1 MFCWFG
7 NKFWDAHTF
16 IIQMKNHIDVLVI
29 LFSAVGMWLSEFP
42 KCSQSVRVT
51 KDSSS
56 FGALFSSESN
66 VYDLANSS
74 YDIEYAPSTT
84 VSGVLL
90 YANWD
95 ADSNSVRSNFEA
107 VQNMIPY
114 NIFAVNCGLSSSLCG
129 QTHRVRHF
137 PLLNVRTSPTTTIQ
151 YSGPYTI
158 SHLLKLFQ
166 FIGFPLKTIRNLD
179 DLHLL
184 ILSHKVIALGSF
196 DFQRTQDVS
205 HFDHFYQVS
214 VSTKYKE
221 VPQQMNKN
229 IMFSVTSPHFYHL
242 NFGEIKPH
250 LTLIISC
257 GNTSHVDVQRFGE
270 RGLHNLSEN
279 LFESRNHSTTTC
291 FNPVDITPLNN
302 RRSNLWNNILRKT
315 PILLLIGPHMSLAE
329 PMDLPLYLLKL
340 LKLSYFPH
348 DECHTFMVN
357 PAFTNFSLNLTMRD
371 SLKIMNRGAIVTARK
386 RCKLAA
392 YCPKWWDFVSFHIG
406 ISNESICELRE
417 RFSEF
422 IPGDNSS
429 GPISGLL
436 RSHKLNSTASKIL
449 ALLKNQTVAEGPS
462 RRNIFPWCG
471 QPNEMYSSSSVPN
484 DYHWI
489 DSGVIVEQLNFMC
502 CHWYHVDRLVNMHE
516 TFGPECQLDPIL
528 ADTSYES
535 LKNSV
540 IYNLGCSLNRTLE
553 FHTLD
558 SHLQPTLAWEIGGYS
573 NDSSWLNS
581 NRWGAAIID
590 MQNENVFRLEEAV
603 NFQSLSQFIAGFHN
617 STLRPWLRYP
627 KASQHTSVNSSVS
640 SDLLILDVKSS
651 VHLTNLIDQ
660 SSGLEKSRKNL
671 ILLYYSSTCIYS
683 FGGNSAL
690 WQFEATA
697 RFFKSNQYL
706 LFARVDVSKLD
717 LPWHLRVE
725 NVPCIIFFPTNRS
738 SYSSVFP
745 MEAISS
751 TDLFP
756 QLVSF
761 IYEQINAEQNE
772 HEQLKRFQN
781 SSQFAAAITSQLI
794 NNVKNK
800 PLIELM
806 QLLNKTS
813 RTCNLQPLSYSKTLC
828 FSGIRKAIF
837 IIAHDLNKKQL
848 ILSKILNNLSGK
860 LNHINSQLTEGFSF
874 LLNLSSLSVQNN
886 LLFKSMH
893 VYSRLWNVISK
904 QNSQTLDKL
913 NIFSNYTHLQ
923 L

>member
-1 MFCWFG
+1 
-7 NKFWDAHTF
+7 
-16 IIQMKNHIDVLVI
+16 
-29 LFSAVGMWLSEFP
+29 
-42 KCSQSVRVT
+42 
-51 KDSSS
+51 
-56 FGALFSSESN
+56 
-66 VYDLANSS
+66 
-74 YDIEYAPSTT
+74 
-84 VSGVLL
+84 
-90 YANWD
+90 
-95 ADSNSVRSNFEA
+95 
-107 VQNMIPY
+107 MIPY

-137 PLLNVRTSPTTTIQ
+137 PLLNVRTSTTTIQ

-357 PAFTNFSLNLTMRD
+357 PAFTSFSLNLTMRD

-422 IPGDNSS
+422 ITGDNSS
-429 GPISGLL
+429 GPMSGLL

-449 ALLKNQTVAEGPS
+449 ALLKNQTVAEDVIKYAVS
-462 RRNIFPWCG
+462 LLYEISLYDK
-471 QPNEMYSSSSVPN
+471 QNEMYSSSSVPN

-535 LKNSV
+535 
-540 IYNLGCSLNRTLE
+540 CSLNRTLE

-603 NFQSLSQFIAGFHN
+603 NFQSLSQFVAGFHN

-800 PLIELM
+800 PLSELM
-806 QLLNKTS
+806 QLLNETS

-860 LNHINSQLTEGFSF
+860 LNRINSQLTEGFSF

-913 NIFSNYTHLQ
+913 KIFSNYTHLQ

>member
-1 MFCWFG
+1 
-7 NKFWDAHTF
+7 
-16 IIQMKNHIDVLVI
+16 
-29 LFSAVGMWLSEFP
+29 MWLSEFP

-84 VSGVLL
+84 VSSVLL

-114 NIFAVNCGLSSSLCG
+114 N
-129 QTHRVRHF
+129 
-137 PLLNVRTSPTTTIQ
+137 
-151 YSGPYTI
+151 
-158 SHLLKLFQ
+158 
-166 FIGFPLKTIRNLD
+166 
-179 DLHLL
+179 
-184 ILSHKVIALGSF
+184 
-196 DFQRTQDVS
+196 
-205 HFDHFYQVS
+205 
-214 VSTKYKE
+214 
-221 VPQQMNKN
+221 
-229 IMFSVTSPHFYHL
+229 
-242 NFGEIKPH
+242 
-250 LTLIISC
+250 
-257 GNTSHVDVQRFGE
+257 SHVDVQSFGE

-279 LFESRNHSTTTC
+279 LFKSRNHSTTTC

-315 PILLLIGPHMSLAE
+315 PVLLLIGPHMSLAE
-329 PMDLPLYLLKL
+329 PMDLPLYLAAVVDIILETREHFHMSRLVGDLAAVLVSGAYEVIFKNYLYFQLKL

-348 DECHTFMVN
+348 DECHTFIVN

-371 SLKIMNRGAIVTARK
+371 SLKIMNRGAIVTAHK

-422 IPGDNSS
+422 ITDDNSS
-429 GPISGLL
+429 DPMSDLL
-436 RSHKLNSTASKIL
+436 RSHKLNSTASRIL
-449 ALLKNQTVAEGPS
+449 ALLKNQTVAEGKFYIWFS
-462 RRNIFPWCG
+462 DVIKYAVSLLYEISLYDK
-471 QPNEMYSSSSVPN
+471 QNEMYSSSSLPN
-484 DYHWI
+484 DYNWI

-516 TFGPECQLDPIL
+516 TSGPECQLDPIL
-528 ADTSYES
+528 ADASYEN

-640 SDLLILDVKSS
+640 SDLLIVDVKSS

-706 LFARVDVSKLD
+706 LFAR
-717 LPWHLRVE
+717 
-725 NVPCIIFFPTNRS
+725 
-738 SYSSVFP
+738 
-745 MEAISS
+745 
-751 TDLFP
+751 
-756 QLVSF
+756 
-761 IYEQINAEQNE
+761 
-772 HEQLKRFQN
+772 
-781 SSQFAAAITSQLI
+781 
-794 NNVKNK
+794 
-800 PLIELM
+800 
-806 QLLNKTS
+806 
-813 RTCNLQPLSYSKTLC
+813 
-828 FSGIRKAIF
+828 
-837 IIAHDLNKKQL
+837 
-848 ILSKILNNLSGK
+848 
-860 LNHINSQLTEGFSF
+860 
-874 LLNLSSLSVQNN
+874 
-886 LLFKSMH
+886 
-893 VYSRLWNVISK
+893 
-904 QNSQTLDKL
+904 
-913 NIFSNYTHLQ
+913 
-923 L
+923 

>member
-1 MFCWFG
+1 
-7 NKFWDAHTF
+7 
-16 IIQMKNHIDVLVI
+16 
-29 LFSAVGMWLSEFP
+29 
-42 KCSQSVRVT
+42 
-51 KDSSS
+51 
-56 FGALFSSESN
+56 
-66 VYDLANSS
+66 
-74 YDIEYAPSTT
+74 
-84 VSGVLL
+84 
-90 YANWD
+90 
-95 ADSNSVRSNFEA
+95 
-107 VQNMIPY
+107 MIPY

-137 PLLNVRTSPTTTIQ
+137 PLLNVRTSTTTIQ

-357 PAFTNFSLNLTMRD
+357 PAFTSFSLNLTMRD

-422 IPGDNSS
+422 ITGDNSS
-429 GPISGLL
+429 GPMSGLL

-449 ALLKNQTVAEGPS
+449 ALLKNQTVAEDVIKYAVS
-462 RRNIFPWCG
+462 LLYEISLYDK
-471 QPNEMYSSSSVPN
+471 QNEMYSSSSVPN

-535 LKNSV
+535 
-540 IYNLGCSLNRTLE
+540 CSLNRTLE

-558 SHLQPTLAWEIGGYS
+558 SHLQPALAWEIGGYS

-603 NFQSLSQFIAGFHN
+603 NFQSLSQFVAGFHN

-800 PLIELM
+800 PLSELM
-806 QLLNKTS
+806 QLLNETS

-860 LNHINSQLTEGFSF
+860 LNRINSQLTEGFSF

-913 NIFSNYTHLQ
+913 KIFSNYTHLQ

>member
-1 MFCWFG
+1 MCM
-7 NKFWDAHTF
+7 
-16 IIQMKNHIDVLVI
+16 I
-29 LFSAVGMWLSEFP
+29 WLTA
-42 KCSQSVRVT
+42 R
-51 KDSSS
+51 
-56 FGALFSSESN
+56 
-66 VYDLANSS
+66 
-74 YDIEYAPSTT
+74 
-84 VSGVLL
+84 VLL

-107 VQNMIPY
+107 VQNMIHY

-196 DFQRTQDVS
+196 DFRRTQDVS

-257 GNTSHVDVQRFGE
+257 GNTSHVDVQHFGE

-315 PILLLIGPHMSLAE
+315 PVLLLIGPHMSLAE

-371 SLKIMNRGAIVTARK
+371 SLKIMNRGAIVTAHK

-392 YCPKWWDFVSFHIG
+392 YCPKWWDFVSLHIG

-422 IPGDNSS
+422 ITGDNSS
-429 GPISGLL
+429 GPMSGLL
-436 RSHKLNSTASKIL
+436 RSYKLNSTASKIL
-449 ALLKNQTVAEGPS
+449 ALLKNQTVAEDVIKYAVS
-462 RRNIFPWCG
+462 LLYEISLYDK
-471 QPNEMYSSSSVPN
+471 QNEIYSSSSVPN

-627 KASQHTSVNSSVS
+627 KASQHTSVNSSLS

-800 PLIELM
+800 PLSELM
-806 QLLNKTS
+806 QLLNETS

-860 LNHINSQLTEGFSF
+860 LNRINSQLTEGFSF

>member
-114 NIFAVNCGLSSSLCG
+114 NVNGD
-129 QTHRVRHF
+129 F
-137 PLLNVRTSPTTTIQ
+137 SPTVIV
-151 YSGPYTI
+151 
-158 SHLLKLFQ
+158 FQ
-166 FIGFPLKTIRNLD
+166 
-179 DLHLL
+179 
-184 ILSHKVIALGSF
+184 
-196 DFQRTQDVS
+196 
-205 HFDHFYQVS
+205 
-214 VSTKYKE
+214 
-221 VPQQMNKN
+221 
-229 IMFSVTSPHFYHL
+229 
-242 NFGEIKPH
+242 
-250 LTLIISC
+250 
-257 GNTSHVDVQRFGE
+257 SHVDVQRFGE

-315 PILLLIGPHMSLAE
+315 PVLLLIGPHMSLAE

-340 LKLSYFPH
+340 LELSYFPH

-371 SLKIMNRGAIVTARK
+371 SLKIMNRGAIVTAHK

-422 IPGDNSS
+422 ITGDNSS
-429 GPISGLL
+429 VPMSGLL

-449 ALLKNQTVAEGPS
+449 ALLKNQTVAEGKFYIWFS
-462 RRNIFPWCG
+462 DVIKYAVSLLYEISLYDK
-471 QPNEMYSSSSVPN
+471 QNEMYSSSSLPN

-516 TFGPECQLDPIL
+516 TFDPECQLDPIL
-528 ADTSYES
+528 ADTSYEN

-581 NRWGAAIID
+581 HRWGAAIID

-640 SDLLILDVKSS
+640 NDLLILDVKSS

-772 HEQLKRFQN
+772 HEQLRRFQN

-794 NNVKNK
+794 NNVNNK
-800 PLIELM
+800 PISELM
-806 QLLNKTS
+806 QLLNETS
-813 RTCNLQPLSYSKTLC
+813 RNCNLQPLSYSKTLC

-848 ILSKILNNLSGK
+848 ILSKILSNLSGK
-860 LNHINSQLTEGFSF
+860 LNRINSQLTEGFSF

-904 QNSQTLDKL
+904 QNSRILDKL

>member
-422 IPGDNSS
+422 ITGDNPS
-429 GPISGLL
+429 GPMSGLL
-436 RSHKLNSTASKIL
+436 RSHELNSTASKIL
-449 ALLKNQTVAEGPS
+449 ALLKNQTVAEDVIKYAVS
-462 RRNIFPWCG
+462 LLYEISLYDK
-471 QPNEMYSSSSVPN
+471 QNEMYSSSSVPN

-660 SSGLEKSRKNL
+660 SSGSEKSRKNL

-800 PLIELM
+800 PLSELM
-806 QLLNKTS
+806 QLLNETS

-860 LNHINSQLTEGFSF
+860 LNRINSQLTEGFSF

-904 QNSQTLDKL
+904 QNSQTLD
-913 NIFSNYTHLQ
+913 
-923 L
+923 